1 MKRIL
6 LLTSI
11 ALASSLISMAQD
23 QLSYLNGEIKKV
35 KIVKV
40 GEEKI
45 EFSYYGESTIN
56 EVGRGKISHII
67 FESGRREEIT
77 KVETISGEADWEKV
91 KIIGQEADIDLS
103 ALQVA
108 EKGERRHS
116 IPFGT
121 ESKIKA
127 KLIEKV
133 KKEAASMGCNYIVV
147 KDVSFTM
154 TPVNTVSANIQFY
167 KFE

>member
-6 LLTSI
+6 LLTFI
-11 ALASSLISMAQD
+11 ALASSTMSIAQD
-23 QLSYLNGEIKKV
+23 QLSYLNGEVKKV

-56 EVGRGKISHII
+56 EVSRGKISHII

-77 KVETISGEADWEKV
+77 KIETVSGEADWEKV
-91 KIIGQEADIDLS
+91 KIIGQETDIDPS

-121 ESKIKA
+121 ESKIKV

-133 KKEAASMGCNYIVV
+133 KREAATLGCNYLSI
-147 KDVSFTM
+147 KDMSFTM
-154 TPVNTVSANIQFY
+154 TPVNTVSANVLFY
-167 KFE
+167 KY